1 MYIIAYA
8 INRMK
13 RSMKGCIALTLLSFS
28 VVLFLC
34 ILNDTI
40 IKKEEQLNEV
50 YKNIDVECVISNVRG
65 TQTDNLYI
73 ADYIVALFLSNES
86 TYLGVKDEIP
96 FSSYVKDLK
105 LKLTLKYELLVEGQE
120 VLISDIFHANDLI
133 GLTHLSTDSTLMPE
147 NNIGITYFENYSDS
161 LFLSDEAV
169 CIVSVELYQTLSKDE
184 EENCY
189 VYLAVG
195 DSGYNQNRFA
205 KQRLKVIGT
214 FEGDSFT
221 IYCPWEIIRKLSTEI
236 TGVLHAD
243 SLSFS
248 IKNNM
253 QIDSFKKLLAR
264 YFTYVDLTGTL
275 KPFTASDILINYEYA
290 VTVYDDILNKTA
302 STIEENIKVLKI
314 LQPIII
320 MSSLFLAFLASF
332 MFVRNRKQEFA
343 IMRSLGTKKGMV
355 FGEAFMEQFFL
366 GLIGA
371 ALGLIGFYA
380 MYQYEIQPPWGNIL
394 AFALCYLIG
403 SSMVVYWIVNVKV
416 LAILREE

>member
-1 MYIIAYA
+1 
-8 INRMK
+8 
-13 RSMKGCIALTLLSFS
+13 MKGCIALTLLSFS

-105 LKLTLKYELLVEGQE
+105 LKLTLKYELLAEGQE

-147 NNIGITYFENYSDS
+147 NNIGITYFENYSDA

-169 CIVSVELYQTLSKDE
+169 CIISEELYKTLPKDE
-184 EENCY
+184 EGNCY
-189 VYLAVG
+189 VNLAVG

-205 KQRLKVIGT
+205 EQRLKVVGT

-248 IKNNM
+248 VKNNM
-253 QIDSFKKLLAR
+253 QIDSLKKLLAR

-302 STIEENIKVLKI
+302 STIEDDIKVLKI

-371 ALGLIGFYA
+371 ALGLIGFYV

-394 AFALCYLIG
+394 AFVLCYLIG